1 MSQAFSYTGSHS
13 SHCNYTYIL
22 YIGTFKEP
30 PPDSFLLLYIF
41 LLCMCGK
48 VATVATWAAFGG
60 AYLLLSV
67 NYGQNPAPGQSLF
80 LREPLRQTH
89 LPANSRRVI
98 PSEVFH
104 ASGITYQSFLCWN
117 PLIEQYCTSQQ
128 KLDTRTRKNGHE
140 S

>member
-1 MSQAFSYTGSHS
+1 MRKSGYRGYLGS
-13 SHCNYTYIL
+13 IR
-22 YIGTFKEP
+22 
-30 PPDSFLLLYIF
+30 
-41 LLCMCGK
+41 
-48 VATVATWAAFGG
+48 G

-104 ASGITYQSFLCWN
+104 ASGITYQSFLCWK
-117 PLIEQYCTSQQ
+117 PLIEQYYRFSWAF
-128 KLDTRTRKNGHE
+128 
-140 S
+140 

>member
-1 MSQAFSYTGSHS
+1 
-13 SHCNYTYIL
+13 
-22 YIGTFKEP
+22 
-30 PPDSFLLLYIF
+30 
-41 LLCMCGK
+41 MCGK

-60 AYLLLSV
+60 LILLLSV

-104 ASGITYQSFLCWN
+104 ASGITYQSFLCWK
-117 PLIEQYCTSQQ
+117 PLIEQYALVNKNWTHGHE
-128 KLDTRTRKNGHE
+128 KLDTKVECLKTPSLTE
-140 S
+140 P